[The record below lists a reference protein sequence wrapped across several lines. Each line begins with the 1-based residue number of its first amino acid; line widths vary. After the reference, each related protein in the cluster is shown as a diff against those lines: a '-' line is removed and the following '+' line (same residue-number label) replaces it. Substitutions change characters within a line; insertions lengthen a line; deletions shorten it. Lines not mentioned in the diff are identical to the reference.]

1 MIARFAS
8 ICEDAHIIGFYLW
21 ETDTPPETAPARRQ
35 CGGRDLGP
43 VGFRRRRLPQ
53 DHLDPDQQHPQ
64 GPGPSA
70 GPGVQPVPRPVP
82 AQPQRADLPVPGRIR
97 LLDRAQNPLSIV
109 KAFQQAFAEGDE
121 EVRLLLKMREID
133 PGHWSNFDGYWEEV
147 EERITGDSRIEIV
160 EGNLTDAEYRSLID
174 SSDVFVALHRA
185 EGFGYGIADAM
196 MLGKPV
202 IVSDYSGTTDFC
214 EADNA
219 FLIDVDVVPTPPE
232 QMRSKSYVGHWCS
245 PRVDQA
251 SAAMRAVLTDREA
264 AKARALKGQARIFAD
279 YSFEDWQSGLSTRIR
294 DQLARQ
300 R

>member
-21 ETDTPPETAPARRQ
+21 ETDTPPETHLLGANAVDEIWAPSDFVADGYRKITSTPISNIRKGLAHPPARVFSPFLDR
-35 CGGRDLGP
+35 
-43 VGFRRRRLPQ
+43 FRRS
-53 DHLDPDQQHPQ
+53 
-64 GPGPSA
+64 PSELIFLSLA
-70 GPGVQPVPRPVP
+70 EFGSSIVRK
-82 AQPQRADLPVPGRIR
+82 
-97 LLDRAQNPLSIV
+97 NPLSVV

-160 EGNLTDAEYRSLID
+160 EGNLTDAEYWSLID

-185 EGFGYGIADAM
+185 EGFGYGIAD
-196 MLGKPV
+196 
-202 IVSDYSGTTDFC
+202 
-214 EADNA
+214 NA
-219 FLIDVDVVPTPPE
+219 FLIGVDVVPTPPE

-251 SAAMRAVLTDREA
+251 AAAMRTVLTDPEA
-264 AKARALKGQARIFAD
+264 AKARALKGQARIFGD
-279 YSFEDWQSGLSTRIR
+279 YSFEDWQGGLSTRIR
-294 DQLARQ
+294 DQLAR
-300 R
+300 RR